1 MRLGAL
7 RLPDFIIAGAPRCAT
22 TWLAELAE
30 RHPDIAMARP
40 VKPEPK
46 FFLIDDLFARG
57 LDHYSQ
63 TWFAGLPDVA
73 RLGEK
78 STNYLESPIAARR
91 MRENIPD
98 VKLVFMLR
106 NPVDRAY
113 SNFLWTRK
121 NGLETLSFA
130 EALECEAERERD
142 LPETMKYARPF
153 SYFSRGLYAD
163 LLTPFFDLFP
173 RKQIRILRY
182 EDVCLAS
189 RELAVALHD
198 FLEIAPRPD
207 DADALGTINSASDAS
222 SPPFPNDLRS
232 LLTERY
238 EEPNRQLARLIG
250 QDLWSTTP

>member
-1 MRLGAL
+1 VLVGAQ

-57 LDHYSQ
+57 LDYYSR
-63 TWFAGLPDVA
+63 TWFAGLADVK

-91 MRENIPD
+91 IRENIPD

-106 NPVDRAY
+106 DPVDRAF

-121 NGLETLSFA
+121 NGLESLSFA
-130 EALECEAERERD
+130 EAIELEAERERD

-163 LLTPFFDLFP
+163 LLMPYYDLFP
-173 RKQIRILRY
+173 REQIKILRY
-182 EDVCLAS
+182 EDVCLAA
-189 RELAVALHD
+189 REVATALHD
-198 FLEIAPRPD
+198 FLEIVPRPD
-207 DADALGTINSASDAS
+207 DADALGTINSASDAL
-222 SPPFPNDLRS
+222 SPPLPEDQRS

-238 EEPNRQLARLIG
+238 AEPNRQLARLIG
-250 QDLWSTTP
+250 RDLWSTAP